1 MFQITVLE
9 CTLSKAIFQ
18 RTVLECVF
26 FYDVGFKDD
35 SEPRHLPR
43 QRVRSPPNE
52 LGINKTAH
60 DEQNTKM
67 QVSVMLLSDNFI
79 LNSKLKSKNNSK

>member
-1 MFQITVLE
+1 VFLRRFFKKPSSKVL
-9 CTLSKAIFQ
+9 I
-18 RTVLECVF
+18 